1 MGSSGD
7 QANRGFIHPRQLLW
21 KLTDA
26 TRQFRQ
32 RQLLTADQALG
43 RKGEDV
49 AHRYLRGKGLQIMA
63 RNFRL
68 PDGSGEIDIVART
81 AATLVFVEVKAR
93 RSSAY
98 GAPER
103 AIDPEKQRRIIR
115 AARSYVLRCGADWSL
130 VRFDIVAIVFT
141 NPPSIT
147 HYEDAF
153 FPKRTI

>member
-1 MGSSGD
+1 
-7 QANRGFIHPRQLLW
+7 
-21 KLTDA
+21 LTDA
-26 TRQFRQ
+26 TRQLRQ

-43 RKGEDV
+43 RQGEDM
-49 AHRYLRGKGLQIMA
+49 AHRYLRSKGLQIMT

-68 PDGSGEIDIVART
+68 PDGSGEIDIVARL
-81 AATLVFVEVKAR
+81 AETLIFVEVKAR

-103 AIDPEKQRRIIR
+103 AVDPEKQKRIIR
-115 AARSYVLRCGADWSL
+115 AARSYVLRCGADWSR
-130 VRFDIVAIVFT
+130 VRFDIISIVFT
-141 NPPSIT
+141 SPPSIT